1 VQELLH
7 LRGHNSMRDQS
18 TSVAAQLLV
27 TEKDRCEKKR
37 KELLVGLAFPK
48 ATGSRDS
55 PFSEVAN
62 ACA

>member
-1 VQELLH
+1 
-7 LRGHNSMRDQS
+7 MRDQS